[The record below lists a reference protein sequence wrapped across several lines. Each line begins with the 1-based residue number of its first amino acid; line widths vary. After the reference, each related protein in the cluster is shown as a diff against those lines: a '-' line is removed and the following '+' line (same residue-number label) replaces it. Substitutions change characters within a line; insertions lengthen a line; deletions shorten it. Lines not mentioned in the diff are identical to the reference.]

1 MSLAGQRPQPE
12 RYALIPRTLTFLTR
26 PGEVLLM
33 RVPPGRGAWAGCYNG
48 VGGHL
53 EQGEDPLS
61 SAMREVA
68 EETGLTVEGLHL
80 AGVVVVDTGA
90 SPGIGLYVF
99 SGPGPAG
106 IPKPGS
112 EGTAE
117 WVSTSRLGK
126 IPLVEDLPT
135 LLPRVLQAGGGPPF
149 SASYGYEADGRL
161 TIRFA
166 E

>member
-1 MSLAGQRPQPE
+1 MSLAGQRLQPE
-12 RYALIPRTLTFLTR
+12 RYSVIPRTLTFLTR

-33 RVPPGRGAWAGCYNG
+33 RVPPGRGAWAGRFNG

-61 SAMREVA
+61 SAAREIA
-68 EETGLTVEGLHL
+68 EETGLTAEALQL
-80 AGVVVVDTGA
+80 AGVVVIDTGGT
-90 SPGIGLYVF
+90 PGIGLYVF
-99 SGPGPAG
+99 RGTCPPGTPT
-106 IPKPGS
+106 PGK

-117 WVSTSRLGK
+117 WVETSRLEDL
-126 IPLVEDLPT
+126 PLVEDLPA
-135 LLPRVLQAGGGPPF
+135 LLPRVLEAEGRPPF
-149 SASYGYEADGRL
+149 SASYTYAQDGRL